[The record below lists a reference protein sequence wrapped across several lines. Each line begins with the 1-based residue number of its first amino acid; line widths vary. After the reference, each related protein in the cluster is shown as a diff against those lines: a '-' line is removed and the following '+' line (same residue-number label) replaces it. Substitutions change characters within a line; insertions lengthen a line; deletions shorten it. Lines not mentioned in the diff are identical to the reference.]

1 MYIFNRYA
9 YICIY
14 KYVIIY
20 IYIYIYI
27 YTYRYMYV
35 SGPLS
40 NSGHT
45 ECSKLTEARWT

>member
-1 MYIFNRYA
+1 MYIFNRYT

-14 KYVIIY
+14 KYMI

-27 YTYRYMYV
+27 YTYTYMYV

-40 NSGHT
+40 NSRHR